1 MRREA
6 GFTLLEMMVALV
18 VLGLLL
24 VGLAQGVSFGVSTYA
39 RQSAVLAQA
48 GRQVAVNRA
57 LRRLITQARPGQM
70 AGSAHVLRLITTL
83 PDAVAGNDRWIDAT
97 ISVDRQHDLVLV
109 WLPHRAGMALRPAA
123 TPQVE
128 RLARGVQR
136 LDVGYWWP
144 RKVFG
149 TPVWQTRGPTG
160 GLPRLIRL
168 RIVGI
173 GHHHP
178 PAQAPAP
185 WPDLIAAPALATAH

>member
-24 VGLAQGVSFGVSTYA
+24 VGLAQGVGFGLGSYA

-48 GRQVAVNRA
+48 GRRVAVDRA
-57 LRRLITQARPGQM
+57 LRRLITEARPGQA
-70 AGSAHVLRLITTL
+70 AGGAHVLHLITLL
-83 PDAVAGNDRWIDAT
+83 PEAVAGEDRWIDAT
-97 ISVDRQHDLVLV
+97 IVVDRRHDLILV
-109 WLPHRAGMALRPAA
+109 WSPHRAGVALRPAA
-123 TPQVE
+123 PPRVE
-128 RLARGVQR
+128 RLARAVQR

-144 RKVFG
+144 RTVFG
-149 TPVWQTRGPTG
+149 APVWRTRGPAG

-173 GHHHP
+173 GHHHRSAP
-178 PAQAPAP
+178 VRWPA
-185 WPDLIAAPALATAH
+185 LIAAPALATAH

>member
-24 VGLAQGVSFGVSTYA
+24 VGLAQGVGFGLGTYA

-48 GRQVAVNRA
+48 GRQVAVDRA
-57 LRRLITQARPGQM
+57 LRRLITQARPGQA
-70 AGSAHVLRLITTL
+70 AGSAHALHLITTL
-83 PDAVAGNDRWIDAT
+83 PDAVAGHDRWIDAT
-97 ISVDRQHDLVLV
+97 IAVDRQHDLVLT
-109 WLPHRAGMALRPAA
+109 WSPHRAGVALRPAA

-128 RLARGVQR
+128 RLARGVRR

-144 RKVFG
+144 RTVFG
-149 TPVWQTRGPTG
+149 APVWQTRGPAG

-173 GHHHP
+173 GPRHR
-178 PAQAPAP
+178 PAQAS